1 MKNIWVRRLLWGTV
15 GAAGG
20 YLYYSYVG
28 CITGN
33 CPITSNPY
41 ISTAYGAMIGLVM
54 TIGSKRA

>member
-20 YLYYSYVG
+20 YIYYTYVG

-33 CPITSNPY
+33 CLITSNPY